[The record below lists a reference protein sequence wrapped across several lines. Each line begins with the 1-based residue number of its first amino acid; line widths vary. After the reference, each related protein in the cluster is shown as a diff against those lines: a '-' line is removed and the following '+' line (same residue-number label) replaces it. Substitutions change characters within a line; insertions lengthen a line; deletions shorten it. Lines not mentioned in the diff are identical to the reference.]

1 MKHCVFCGEPGV
13 TREHIISTAVQKRMQ
28 LTDVEIEIGVREE
41 TGDGEFRDAHGLN
54 QLVTRRVCAACNSGW
69 MSQLEV
75 DFLAAAGPLVEPEW
89 PRLESEFLSE
99 AVKKNEVIARWAV
112 KTAITANLAGILK
125 RSIPDEIATSV
136 REGKLPPRLTV
147 KLAHIRRREAIGM
160 VINRAFWFVDG
171 KERRWRGAESGRS
184 FDVLFQ
190 LNHLAIRAINHPE
203 VQLGFADPERG
214 LPLAAFPSAGSPRF
228 GGYSFETLADFENI
242 LVARPSQRVGKDK
255 PIAS

>member
-112 KTAITANLAGILK
+112 KTAITANLAGIL
-125 RSIPDEIATSV
+125 
-136 REGKLPPRLTV
+136 
-147 KLAHIRRREAIGM
+147 
-160 VINRAFWFVDG
+160 INRAFWFVDG